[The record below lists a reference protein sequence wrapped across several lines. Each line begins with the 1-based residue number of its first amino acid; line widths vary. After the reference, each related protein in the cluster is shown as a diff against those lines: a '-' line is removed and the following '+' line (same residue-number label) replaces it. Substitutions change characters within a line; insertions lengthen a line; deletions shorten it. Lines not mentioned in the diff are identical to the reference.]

1 MLRGRDLSRAKL
13 SISKDELLTETGSYD
28 HIMQRRWVGK
38 DLKLIKYSM
47 KSSTMFD
54 GESKST
60 EGDS

>member
-1 MLRGRDLSRAKL
+1 MLRGKDLARAKI
-13 SISKDELLTETGSYD
+13 SISKEELLAETGSYD

>member
-1 MLRGRDLSRAKL
+1 MLREKDLARAKI
-13 SISKDELLTETGSYD
+13 SISKEELLTETGSYD
-28 HIMQRRWVGK
+28 HSMQRRWIGK

-60 EGDS
+60 EADS

>member
-1 MLRGRDLSRAKL
+1 MLRGRDLSRSKL

>member
-1 MLRGRDLSRAKL
+1 MLRGKDLSRAKL
-13 SISKDELLTETGSYD
+13 SISRDDLLVETGSYD
-28 HIMQRRWVGK
+28 HGMQRRWVGK

-54 GESKST
+54 GESKTT